1 MRAIYLAHSDGG
13 RLWLVKPE
21 EWWWCVRGAEK
32 RERNGQESRVE
43 SSRVVDSSGVGSGQL
58 RHNLA

>member
-13 RLWLVKPE
+13 RLWLLKPE
-21 EWWWCVRGAEK
+21 EWWCCVRGAEK
-32 RERNGQESRVE
+32 RERNERTGE
-43 SSRVVDSSGVGSGQL
+43 SSRVVDSSEVGSGQL